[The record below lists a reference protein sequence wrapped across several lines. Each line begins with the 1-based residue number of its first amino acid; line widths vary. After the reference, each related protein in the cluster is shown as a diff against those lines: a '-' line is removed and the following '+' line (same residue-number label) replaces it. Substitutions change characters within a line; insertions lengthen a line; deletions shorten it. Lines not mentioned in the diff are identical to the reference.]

1 VIIDKQYPH
10 PSPTPYADPTTI
22 AMTTQEPT
30 RPSAVAIA
38 SLERQ
43 LKVAQQITRIGSWE
57 WDVGENVVTWSDE
70 LYRIYGLPVGMPM
83 TFETFLACV
92 HPADRDS
99 VQRQIAEALQRGG
112 RFAYGERIVRPD
124 GEIRELDSVCEVA
137 MQDGQ
142 AVRLVGTCRDVTEER
157 ERDRMLQRVQQL
169 ELGERRAL
177 EMLANGAT
185 LPHILEHIAR
195 VIEALDRDALV
206 SIQTLDPT
214 GTRIRHAA
222 APSLPAEY
230 NRAIDGIQIG
240 PAVGSCGTAV
250 YRGELVI
257 VGDIATDALWADYRE
272 LARAHDL
279 RACWSSP
286 LIGSEGNVIGTFATY
301 YRRPRVPDAAALDLV
316 KRASHVAGIVIE
328 RRQLDDRMRALTER
342 TEGIRE
348 DERTRIARE
357 IHDELGQ
364 ALTVLKMDIAWVARR
379 ASDPKLEA
387 KLAEMSHATDE
398 VISSV
403 RRISA
408 DLRPGILDD
417 LGLEAAIEWQ
427 LEDFAKHTGVA
438 VALESRIGDPRLDRT
453 VATTAFR
460 ICQEALTNV
469 ARHAKATRVDVTLRI
484 KAGQLELEIAD
495 DGVGVPERTNTIGS
509 LGLLG
514 MRERAR
520 RLGGECEVRR
530 RVPTGTAVQVQLP
543 VRIPGR
549 A

>member
-1 VIIDKQYPH
+1 
-10 PSPTPYADPTTI
+10 
-22 AMTTQEPT
+22 MTTQEPT
-30 RPSAVAIA
+30 RPSQIAIA

-57 WDVGENVVTWSDE
+57 WDVVTNVVTWSDE
-70 LYRIYGLPVGMPM
+70 LYRITGVVPDTPM

-92 HPADRDS
+92 LQEDRDN
-99 VQRQIAEALQRGG
+99 VQREISLAMQRGG
-112 RFAYGERIVRPD
+112 RSEYSLRIVRSD
-124 GEIRELDSVCEVA
+124 GAVRELDAVCDVA
-137 MQDGQ
+137 MEGGQ
-142 AVRLVGTCRDVTEER
+142 AVRLVGTCRDVTDER
-157 ERDRMLQRVQQL
+157 QRDRVLERVQQI

-185 LPHILEHIAR
+185 LAHILDHIAR
-195 VIEALDRDALV
+195 VIEALEPDALV

-214 GTRIRHAA
+214 GTRIQHAA

-230 NRAIDGIQIG
+230 NAAIHDVQVG

-257 VGDIATDALWADYRE
+257 VSDIATDPLWADYRE
-272 LARAHDL
+272 LARTHDL
-279 RACWSSP
+279 GACWSSP
-286 LIGSEGNVIGTFATY
+286 LIGGEGAVLGTFAIY

-316 KRASHVAGIVIE
+316 KRASHIAGIVIE

-364 ALTVLKMDIAWVARR
+364 ALTALKMDIAWVARR
-379 ASDPKLEA
+379 AGDDKLEA
-387 KLAEMSHATDE
+387 KLAEMSRATDE
-398 VISSV
+398 VIGAV

-427 LEDFAKHTGVA
+427 LEDFAKHTGIA
-438 VALESRIGDPRLDRT
+438 VALESRIGDPRLERT

-469 ARHAKATRVDVTLRI
+469 ARHAQATRVEIALRI

-495 DGVGVPERTNTIGS
+495 DGVGVPERTATIGS

-520 RLGGECEVRR
+520 RLGGECDVRR
-530 RVPTGTAVQVQLP
+530 RAPTGTTVRCQLP

>member
-1 VIIDKQYPH
+1 ML
-10 PSPTPYADPTTI
+10 DPTTI
-22 AMTTQEPT
+22 DMSTQEPAP
-30 RPSAVAIA
+30 RPSAIAIA

-57 WDVGENVVTWSDE
+57 WDVASNVVTWSDE
-70 LYRIYGLPVGMPM
+70 LYRIYGLPADTPM
-83 TFETFLACV
+83 TFETFLAQV
-92 HPADRDS
+92 HPADRE
-99 VQRQIAEALQRGG
+99 VIQHQIGEAVQRGG
-112 RFAYGERIVRPD
+112 RFQYGERIIRPD
-124 GEIRELDSVCEVA
+124 GQVRELDSVCEVA
-137 MQDGQ
+137 MRDGK
-142 AVRLVGTCRDVTEER
+142 AVRLVGVCRDVTEER
-157 ERDRMLQRVQQL
+157 ERERVLARVKEL

-185 LPHILEHIAR
+185 LTEILEHVAR
-195 VIEALDRDALV
+195 VIQSLDPDALV
-206 SIQTLDPT
+206 SIQTLDST
-214 GTRIRHAA
+214 GTRIKHAA

-230 NRAIDGIQIG
+230 NHAIDGIQIG
-240 PAVGSCGTAV
+240 PSVGSCGTAV
-250 YRGELVI
+250 YRRELVI
-257 VGDIATDALWADYRE
+257 VADIATDPLWVDFCD
-272 LARAHDL
+272 LAKKFGFG
-279 RACWSSP
+279 ACWSSP
-286 LIGSEGNVIGTFATY
+286 LIGSEGNVLGTFAIY
-301 YRRPRVPDAAALDLV
+301 YRSPRSPDAAALDLV
-316 KRASHVAGIVIE
+316 NRASHITGMVIE

-379 ASDPKLEA
+379 VESGVLET
-387 KLAEMSHATDE
+387 KLAEMSRATDE
-398 VISSV
+398 VIGAV

-417 LGLEAAIEWQ
+417 LGLEAAIEWL
-427 LEDFAKHTGVA
+427 LEDFGKRTGIA
-438 VALESRIGDPRLDRT
+438 VVFESRIGDPRLDRT

-469 ARHAKATRVDVTLRI
+469 TRHAKATQVQIGLRI

-495 DGVGVPERTNTIGS
+495 DGVGVPERAATNGS

-520 RLGGECEVRR
+520 RLGGECDVRR
-530 RVPTGTAVQVQLP
+530 RAPTGTTVTVQLP
-543 VRIPGR
+543 VRILGR